1 LDQALQAAERST
13 EALHKVAQSTA
24 LKDATALAAHLL
36 SRLRTGWN
44 ASGLWSQQDMTEQ
57 DVAELEAVEAE
68 LLFRLRGIQ
77 RAALLRAGSLQ
88 GDDVHRIHE
97 WGHSLAVL
105 HK

>member
-1 LDQALQAAERST
+1 
-13 EALHKVAQSTA
+13 
-24 LKDATALAAHLL
+24 
-36 SRLRTGWN
+36 
-44 ASGLWSQQDMTEQ
+44 MTEQ